1 MRQIPCL
8 VQTCANVYT
17 LFRVKNHALVSGIF
31 PYRPYDEV
39 HLRDLMVIT
48 LAGSQ
53 AIDGGSLAKFFTEIS
68 RGKVVLTR
76 SCNNQVSD
84 IKAV

>member
-17 LFRVKNHALVSGIF
+17 LFRVKTHALFNGIF

-39 HLRDLMVIT
+39 HLRDFMVIT

-68 RGKVVLTR
+68 KGKVV
-76 SCNNQVSD
+76 
-84 IKAV
+84 